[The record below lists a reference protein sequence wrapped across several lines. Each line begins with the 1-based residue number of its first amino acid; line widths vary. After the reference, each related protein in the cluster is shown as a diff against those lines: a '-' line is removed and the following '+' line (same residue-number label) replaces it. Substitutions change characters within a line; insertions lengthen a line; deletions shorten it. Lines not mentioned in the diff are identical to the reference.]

1 MPLHE
6 KDDIEGIQGLMAGKL
21 SVDEFRIVSGTKSPR
36 INERNTGRAGKQPL
50 HRLQPGEATHS
61 ADLPQPPPRPPLSLL
76 GSVQRHNMVAVI
88 EKLETMSVVSVAGDD
103 NFEGGGSD
111 ATVKRPT
118 NQWRLP
124 SKETR
129 RLTIELLESKSTKTI
144 AGAAK
149 MMLVLLHPRLSEDE
163 KAAALPRAALADM
176 KTDQDELTAGEK
188 RLLKSIV
195 KTIVGSRGSSMINA
209 ANRALETARKKRD
222 VLEIVQVMVYSCQG
236 AARLPYVSDHSG
248 NTRVKRKA
256 RQYVNKKASSRG
268 RDFFG
273 ADAGM
278 MLESAAAR
286 AANRPAPPSRPPQID
301 FDASENERYE
311 WFVICAQLA

>member
-1 MPLHE
+1 MVSMTVRVSKGFLNVFTNFIKLRLPKLHAVYEAKGCSPHGLVLVSGLAYSAQAKRCYKDKTVPLHE
-6 KDDIEGIQGLMAGKL
+6 KDDIEGIQGLMTGKL

-129 RLTIELLESKSTKTI
+129 RLTIELLESKCY
-144 AGAAK
+144 
-149 MMLVLLHPRLSEDE
+149 
-163 KAAALPRAALADM
+163 
-176 KTDQDELTAGEK
+176 
-188 RLLKSIV
+188 
-195 KTIVGSRGSSMINA
+195 
-209 ANRALETARKKRD
+209 
-222 VLEIVQVMVYSCQG
+222 IVQLNAFSVQ
-236 AARLPYVSDHSG
+236 
-248 NTRVKRKA
+248 
-256 RQYVNKKASSRG
+256 QSR
-268 RDFFG
+268 
-273 ADAGM
+273 
-278 MLESAAAR
+278 
-286 AANRPAPPSRPPQID
+286 ID
-301 FDASENERYE
+301 S
-311 WFVICAQLA
+311 